1 MKYLKK
7 ISFNAP
13 VTLSFTIICLIVVI
27 LGMLTNN
34 TTTFALF
41 SIYRSNLL
49 DPLLYVRLFT
59 HVLGH
64 IDFSHFAN
72 NMTLFLLTA
81 PLLEEKYGSKRLL
94 YIILFVAFVTGLI
107 NIIFTNNA
115 LLGASGVVFALIILS
130 SITGNSDGIPLTLII
145 VATIY
150 LSNEIYTAI
159 MVKDTISQ
167 LTHIIGGLCGAA
179 FGLYFKNVKSL

>member
-27 LGMLTNN
+27 LGALTNN
-34 TTTFALF
+34 ATTYSLF
-41 SIYRSNLL
+41 TIYRTSFL
-49 DPLLYVRLFT
+49 DPLLYIRLFT

-94 YIILFVAFVTGLI
+94 FIILFVAFITGLI
-107 NIIFTNNA
+107 NIIFTNNS
-115 LLGASGVVFALIILS
+115 LLGASGVVFAFIILS
-130 SITGNSDGIPLTLII
+130 IITGNDSGIPLTLII

-159 MVKDTISQ
+159 TVSDTISQ
-167 LTHIIGGLCGAA
+167 LTHIIGGICGA
-179 FGLYFKNVKSL
+179 FVGFYFKKC

>member
-27 LGMLTNN
+27 LGALTHHA
-34 TTTFALF
+34 TTYSLF
-41 SIYRSNLL
+41 TIFRTSFL

-94 YIILFVAFVTGLI
+94 FIILFVAFITGLI
-107 NIIFTNNA
+107 NVIFTNNY
-115 LLGASGVVFALIILS
+115 LLGASGVVFAFIILS
-130 SITGNSDGIPLTLII
+130 SITGSDSGIPLTLII

-167 LTHIIGGLCGAA
+167 LTHIIGGICGA
-179 FGLYFKNVKSL
+179 FVGFYFKKC

>member
-27 LGMLTNN
+27 LGALTHNA
-34 TTTFALF
+34 TTYSLF
-41 SIYRSNLL
+41 TIYRTSFL

-94 YIILFVAFVTGLI
+94 FIILFVAFITGLI
-107 NIIFTNNA
+107 NIIFTNNS
-115 LLGASGVVFALIILS
+115 LLGASGVVFAFIILS
-130 SITGNSDGIPLTLII
+130 SITGNDSGIPLTLII

-150 LSNEIYTAI
+150 LSNEIYAAI
-159 MVKDTISQ
+159 TVSDTISQ
-167 LTHIIGGLCGAA
+167 LTHIIGGICGA
-179 FGLYFKNVKSL
+179 FVGFYFKKC

>member
-27 LGMLTNN
+27 LGALTHNA
-34 TTTFALF
+34 TTYSLF
-41 SIYRSNLL
+41 TIFRTSFL

-94 YIILFVAFVTGLI
+94 FIILFVAFITGLI
-107 NIIFTNNA
+107 NVIFTHNY
-115 LLGASGVVFALIILS
+115 FFI
-130 SITGNSDGIPLTLII
+130 NSLTLYYNK
-145 VATIY
+145 V
-150 LSNEIYTAI
+150 
-159 MVKDTISQ
+159 VR
-167 LTHIIGGLCGAA
+167 
-179 FGLYFKNVKSL
+179 LYKKHSIKLLDWVQNQILGEDSTRKS